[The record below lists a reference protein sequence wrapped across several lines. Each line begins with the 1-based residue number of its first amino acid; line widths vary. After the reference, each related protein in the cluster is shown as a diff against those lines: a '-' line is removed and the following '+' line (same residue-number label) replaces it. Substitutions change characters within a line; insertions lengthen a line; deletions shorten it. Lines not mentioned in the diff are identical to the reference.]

1 MTPVEQCRQGFFLF
15 SGGTVPV
22 QTILLV
28 ALCGAV
34 GCAARYCVSGWVY
47 DLTGTGF
54 PYGTLAVNIAG
65 AFLVGV
71 VMGMGA
77 RSTILPPNVRFAL
90 VIGLLGGLTTFSTF
104 SYETLKQ
111 IEGGHFLL
119 AATNILASVLLCLFF
134 TWLGIITTR
143 HL

>member
-1 MTPVEQCRQGFFLF
+1 MQ
-15 SGGTVPV
+15 TV
-22 QTILLV
+22 LLV

-34 GCAARYCVSGWVY
+34 GCAARYYVSGWVY
-47 DLTGTGF
+47 DLAGTGF

-134 TWLGIITTR
+134 TWLGIITAR

>member
-1 MTPVEQCRQGFFLF
+1 MTPVEPFRQGFFLF
-15 SGGTVPV
+15 SGGTVHV
-22 QTILLV
+22 QTVLLV

-34 GCAARYCVSGWVY
+34 GCAARYYVSGWVY
-47 DLTGTGF
+47 DLAGTGF

-134 TWLGIITTR
+134 TWLGIITAR